1 MMSTPED
8 QVEVKN
14 NQAEQQ
20 YEIRSGRDIAVLVYE
35 RNGDS
40 IAYLHTGVPESME
53 GHGIASK
60 LAHVAL
66 EEAHEQHLTVVP
78 YCPFVRTYIQRH
90 PKYMSLLTAADK
102 ARFYPGP

>member
-1 MMSTPED
+1 MSTQEE

-20 YEIRSGRDIAVLVYE
+20 YEIHSGEDVAVLVYE

-60 LAHVAL
+60 LARTAL
-66 EEAHEQHLTVVP
+66 EEAREQHLAVVP

-90 PKYMSLLTAADK
+90 PE
-102 ARFYPGP
+102 

>member
-1 MMSTPED
+1 MSTQEE

-20 YEIRSGRDIAVLVYE
+20 YEIHSGEDVAVLVYE

-60 LAHVAL
+60 LARTAL
-66 EEAHEQHLTVVP
+66 EEAREQHLAVVP

-90 PKYMSLLTAADK
+90 PEYMSLITEADK
-102 ARFYPGP
+102 ARFY

>member
-1 MMSTPED
+1 MSTQED

-20 YEIRSGRDIAVLVYE
+20 YEIHSGEEVAVLAYE

-60 LAHVAL
+60 LARTAL
-66 EEAHEQHLTVVP
+66 EEAREQHLAVVP

-90 PKYMSLLTAADK
+90 PEYMSLLTEADK
-102 ARFYPGP
+102 ARFYPGR